1 MEKDLVLQK
10 FNETN
15 INNFKNKGLFYGEFL
30 GQEEDGVFNNMEYTL
45 VLMKTARDNNKPL
58 FIWVALPKTRETK
71 EFITK
76 NTGKKVLVEGYICVT
91 YNFNDKA
98 VSHTFIVP
106 EILEEVDE
114 VILDNHE
121 DFYMSYTMG
130 NRVIIE
136 GKILEGIWIEHI
148 PTVNKD
154 VTRFLMEI
162 DVKGKKRNVYCS
174 MWDTINNI
182 EELKS
187 GLEVCVIGSY
197 AMLKKER
204 GLVIK
209 DGIVVESRKNKL
221 DSYVVMVQKIELIND
236 ENK

>member
-1 MEKDLVLQK
+1 
-10 FNETN
+10 
-15 INNFKNKGLFYGEFL
+15 
-30 GQEEDGVFNNMEYTL
+30 
-45 VLMKTARDNNKPL
+45 
-58 FIWVALPKTRETK
+58 
-71 EFITK
+71 
-76 NTGKKVLVEGYICVT
+76 
-91 YNFNDKA
+91 
-98 VSHTFIVP
+98 
-106 EILEEVDE
+106 
-114 VILDNHE
+114 
-121 DFYMSYTMG
+121 MG

-187 GLEVCVIGSY
+187 GLEVRVIGSY